1 MHMNERWLGLVL
13 SSIALIAAFMLHGA
27 WVAPVL
33 LVLVSAVW
41 VVLHVRVGWGGSL
54 AARLAG
60 SSPQEPRRAELLL
73 PTMLDDM
80 RSGMQRN
87 LEQSSAGLKQA
98 AEIAHDASTQLGASF
113 DGLREKTR
121 MQQQLLAEI
130 MADVGMGEDDAGMR
144 EFIGRT
150 AELLQHFVD
159 LVLELSRESLRIVY
173 RIDTMSGELDDVFDL
188 LKSVGTIAD
197 ESNLLALNA
206 SIEAARAGE
215 AGRGFAVVADEI
227 RNLAR
232 HSAQFNEK
240 IGAHVERSREAME
253 QVRALVGRLAAQD
266 MNVALMAK
274 GDLDR
279 VSARVSASEQ
289 RIASAADAVASINR
303 GLADD
308 VATAVRSLQ
317 FDDILSQLL
326 GNLREGLMDLQHLV
340 HVGYSELGRAAANS
354 DEREVHR
361 IGAHIRDLLDGQ
373 ARRMAKRGKGPA
385 LQVSMAAG
393 EVDLF

>member
-1 MHMNERWLGLVL
+1 MHKHERWVGLAL
-13 SSIALIAAFMLHGA
+13 SGIALLVAFMLHGA
-27 WVAPVL
+27 WVAPAL
-33 LVLVSAVW
+33 LVLVTAVW
-41 VVLHVRVGWGGSL
+41 VALHVR
-54 AARLAG
+54 AASGAVAPVA
-60 SSPQEPRRAELLL
+60 SAVPQAPQRAALLL
-73 PTMLDDM
+73 PVMLEDM
-80 RSGMQRN
+80 RGGMQRN

-98 AEIAHDASTQLGASF
+98 AEIVHDASIQLGNSF
-113 DGLREKTR
+113 DGLRDKTS
-121 MQQQLLAEI
+121 MQQRLLSEI
-130 MADVGMGEDDAGMR
+130 MTDVGMGENEAGMR

-150 AELLQHFVD
+150 ADLLQHFVD

-279 VSARVSASEQ
+279 MSARVAASEQ
-289 RIASAADAVASINR
+289 RIVHAADAVASINR

-308 VATAVRSLQ
+308 VAIAVRSLQ

-326 GNLREGLMDLQHLV
+326 GNLRDGLIDLQHLIQA
-340 HVGYSELGRAAANS
+340 GSSELGRAAANS
-354 DEREVHR
+354 DESEAHR
-361 IGAHIRDLLDGQ
+361 IGAHIRDLLDAQ
-373 ARRMAKRGKGPA
+373 ARRMAQRGKGPA